1 MVAVIMYVSLKKN
14 YSILILFIKGP
25 KMLVTEIWNLL
36 PWYLPEIKLLL
47 PSGGF
52 PSGSDGKESAY
63 NAGDPSLIPGSG
75 RSLGEWHGHPSQ
87 YFCLEN
93 SMERG
98 TWWATVHGVAE
109 SDMTEQQTHT
119 LPSGKISA

>member
-1 MVAVIMYVSLKKN
+1 MSAYYAPDIIMYVSLKKN

-52 PSGSDGKESAY
+52 PSDSDGKESAY

-75 RSLGEWHGHPSQ
+75 RSPGEWHGHPFQ
-87 YFCLEN
+87 YFCPWGHKELDTT
-93 SMERG
+93 ERL
-98 TWWATVHGVAE
+98 HFHFH
-109 SDMTEQQTHT
+109 S
-119 LPSGKISA
+119 KIIKSNL